1 MSDGPVMVMVSGLL
15 RGQDL
20 AGDAQATLD
29 DEALRLDRAG
39 GAVRLPLDR
48 LEGARYAVGTLELF
62 MARGDVITLGGTPA
76 LAALAADLDR
86 RAMAVP
92 EVTRSLRGL
101 GSMRASPG
109 AEHDQYFA
117 PLLGARR
124 EAESATSPDRA
135 RASFDAVPLRAAM
148 LQRLREMAVVRHP
161 SNPPERRALE
171 AELSE
176 VAEPLVAA
184 LGGLERAQDALAA
197 SDDAERFARWR
208 AWAATLRSTFETADE
223 VWLSVVRVLAA
234 NVPTPQR
241 SRVGRWFRRAPKE
254 DA

>member
-1 MSDGPVMVMVSGLL
+1 MSEPPVMVMVSGLL

-20 AGDAQATLD
+20 AGDAQVTLD
-29 DEALRLDRAG
+29 DDALRLDRAG
-39 GAVRLPLDR
+39 GAVRLPFERLD
-48 LEGARYAVGTLELF
+48 GARYAVGTLELF
-62 MARGDVITLGGTPA
+62 MARGDVIALGGTPA

-86 RAMAVP
+86 HAMAVP

-101 GSMRASPG
+101 GSTRASPG
-109 AEHDQYFA
+109 AEHDRYFG
-117 PLLGARR
+117 PLLAARR
-124 EAESATSPDRA
+124 EAEAASTPDRA
-135 RASFDAVPLRAAM
+135 RASFDAVPLRAAL
-148 LQRLREMAVVRHP
+148 LQRLREMAGVRHP

-171 AELSE
+171 AELFE

-184 LGGLERAQDALAA
+184 LGALQQAQESLAA

-208 AWAATLRSTFETADE
+208 AWAATLRTAFESADE

-234 NVPTPQR
+234 NVPTRQQ
-241 SRVGRWFRRAPKE
+241 SRLGRLLSRAPKE